1 MKNIFI
7 AAMLFTLPAGLANAQ
22 DDEKKSAKQAA
33 DMQAMMAA
41 YERAAAPGA
50 EHKALQKMVGRWSA
64 TVKHWSG
71 PGEPMVEAGSA
82 ETKAILGDRFVQTTF
97 SSTFM
102 GRPFT
107 GIGITGYDNVKKK
120 YVSTWLDSMATGI
133 MRIEG
138 TMDPGGR
145 VLTQKATHTNPMTG
159 KETSTRIVTTLNGE
173 TSYTDEFYEKRG
185 GRDVKT
191 MEITYI
197 KVK

>member
-1 MKNIFI
+1 MKNMFI
-7 AAMLFTLPAGLANAQ
+7 AALLFTLPAGLANAE
-22 DDEKKSAKQAA
+22 DDQKKSAKQAA
-33 DMQAMMAA
+33 DTEAMMAA

-50 EHKALQKMVGRWSA
+50 EHKTLQKMVGRWSA
-64 TVKHWSG
+64 TVKHWPV
-71 PGEPMVEAGSA
+71 PGEPIVETGTA
-82 ETKAILGDRFVQTTF
+82 ETKSILGDRFIQTTF

-102 GRPFT
+102 GKPFS
-107 GIGITGYDNVKKK
+107 GISITGYDNVKKK
-120 YVSTWLDSMATGI
+120 FVSTWLDSMATGI

-138 TMDPGGR
+138 TMDQGGR

-173 TSYTDEFYEKRG
+173 TTYTDEFYEKRG

-191 MEITYI
+191 MEITYA